1 MARVAATLIRGEMNG
16 KMRVVAPVRSSLSG
30 SKVAGEQHLVHGG
43 EIVASGRNGGFMRG
57 SRRIVVAGAG
67 SIGCFVGGM
76 LAAAGRPVTLL
87 ARRRIIDEITAHGLR
102 ATTLEGID
110 KRVSPGAIAMSEDPS
125 VLRDAD
131 IVLVCVKSTD
141 TAAMGAIIAA
151 HAPPDA
157 IIVSLQNGVSNVEVL
172 EAHAAGQKV
181 LAGMVPF
188 NVVAMGK
195 GRFHRATSGDIVIAH
210 DEAATAARL
219 SVPDLKVQAAADIT
233 DLQWGKLLLNLNNAL
248 NALSGLPLR
257 QQLSQRRWRCLLA
270 DQITEALRV
279 LAAAGIKPAAMTPL
293 PTSFIPFVLRLPDWA
308 FRLVAGSMIRIDPQ
322 ARSSMWED
330 LQRGRATEVDYL
342 QGAVLDLARQH
353 RCAAPLSARIV
364 ALIKA
369 TEGGRNPPAMT
380 PEEVSLGH

>member
-1 MARVAATLIRGEMNG
+1 M
-16 KMRVVAPVRSSLSG
+16 SLAG
-30 SKVAGEQHLVHGG
+30 SKVAVSKNLVHGG
-43 EIVASGRNGGFMRG
+43 EIVATGRTRDFMTA

-76 LAAAGRPVTLL
+76 LAAAGLPVALL
-87 ARRRIIDEITAHGLR
+87 ARRRIVEEISAYGLR
-102 ATTLEGID
+102 VTTLEGID
-110 KRVSPGAIAMSEDPS
+110 KRVSPGALFMSEDPS
-125 VLRDAD
+125 VLRDAG
-131 IVLVCVKSTD
+131 IVLVCVKSAD

-157 IIVSLQNGVSNVEVL
+157 VIVSLQNGVANTGVL
-172 EAHAAGQKV
+172 QALAAGQRV

-195 GRFHRATSGDIVIAH
+195 GRFHRATSGDIVIAG

-219 SVPDLKVQAAADIT
+219 SVPDLKVQTAADMT
-233 DLQWGKLLLNLNNAL
+233 GLQWGKLLLNLNNAL

-270 DQITEALRV
+270 DQIAEALMV
-279 LAAAGIKPAAMTPL
+279 LTAAGVEPAAMTPL
-293 PTSFIPFVLRLPDWA
+293 PPSFIPFVLRLPDWA
-308 FRLVAGSMIRIDPQ
+308 FRIVAGSMIRIDPQ

-330 LQRGRATEVDYL
+330 LQRGRRTEIDYL

-353 RCAAPLSARIV
+353 TCAAPLSSRILT
-364 ALIKA
+364 LIKA
-369 TEGGRNPPAMT
+369 AEGARHARAMT
-380 PEEVSLGH
+380 PDDIRRGL